1 MEFIVGLLS
10 LAIPVLMIVEAW
22 RILQKQGQPG
32 WRCLIPIYGEYCI
45 YAASGA
51 GDLFWKQILGVY
63 GGGFLSGIS
72 NALIGPQDELA
83 ILVIVLSI
91 LSLGLSI
98 YGLRCMIRMQKA
110 LARSFGKSAGF
121 GWGLILLGIVF
132 RGILAFSGDAVFRG
146 ASGTRKPQSR
156 PQPAPQPRLDPV
168 PDSGGPTA
176 FPSRDFSQT
185 VSVASPDVSPL
196 ASTAA
201 LPPEQ
206 MQHFLRCQK
215 GVCAGSSF
223 LIRGSVTAG
232 RAPGCDILIS
242 DPRVSGNHCRFFW
255 REDKLFVMDL
265 GSTNGTSV
273 EGFGK
278 IPANVPVELREG
290 DTITLGLDN
299 VFTLV

>member
-32 WRCLIPIYGEYCI
+32 WKCLIPIYGEYCI

-51 GDLFWKQILGVY
+51 GDLFWKQILATI

-72 NALIGPQDELA
+72 NALIGPQDDLA

-121 GWGLILLGIVF
+121 GWGLLLLGIVF
-132 RGILAFSGDAVFRG
+132 RGILAFSDDAVFRG
-146 ASGTRKPQSR
+146 GFHARKPQ
-156 PQPAPQPRLDPV
+156 PQPVPQPRLEPV
-168 PDSGGPTA
+168 QSTGEQYQDSP
-176 FPSRDFSQT
+176 QT
-185 VSVASPDVSPL
+185 VSAASLDVSPL

-206 MQHFLRCQK
+206 MQHFLRCRE

-232 RAPGCDILIS
+232 RAPGCDILVN

-255 REDKLFVMDL
+255 RDSKLFVMDL